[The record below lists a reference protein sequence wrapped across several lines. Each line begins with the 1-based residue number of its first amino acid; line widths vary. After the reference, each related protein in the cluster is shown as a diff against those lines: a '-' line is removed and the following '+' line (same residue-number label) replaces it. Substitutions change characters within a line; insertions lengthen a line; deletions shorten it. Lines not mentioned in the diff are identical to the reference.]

1 MAISKCGNPIEAR
14 KTPLNATTID
24 AAAIKTLL
32 AVLCFEL
39 RESRVKMDDAVSA
52 SQNPCVME
60 NQLTSGTLIPAA
72 LNKVCKAVKM

>member
-24 AAAIKTLL
+24 IEAIKALL
-32 AVLCFEL
+32 AVVGFEL
-39 RESRVKMDDAVSA
+39 QESNKKIDDAVSA

-60 NQLTSGTLIPAA
+60 NQLTSDTLIPTA
-72 LNKVCKAVKM
+72 LSKVCKAVKM